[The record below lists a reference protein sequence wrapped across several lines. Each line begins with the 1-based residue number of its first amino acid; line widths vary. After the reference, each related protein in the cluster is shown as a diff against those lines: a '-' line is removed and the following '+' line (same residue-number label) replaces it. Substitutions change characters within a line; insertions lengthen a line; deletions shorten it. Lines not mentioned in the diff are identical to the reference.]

1 MLAPAPKCCPLHG
14 FATRCSAK
22 EGATRRTSPP
32 WLAFELRQ
40 ALPVEGFESIRS
52 EGSDCLHLRSG
63 SRPSTDTPLTE
74 CFSLYQFNQGALL
87 GRWGALGP
95 GHQGKTVYRGNQ
107 LPTYAFIPCREGTK
121 NAPGRVP
128 VLKSTLDLLDA
139 RNVPTPHRRCP
150 GFPGRNVLCVG
161 RQGATH
167 PTPRVPCLSIFA
179 PFKKRASRCAMTS

>member
-1 MLAPAPKCCPLHG
+1 L
-14 FATRCSAK
+14 F
-22 EGATRRTSPP
+22 
-32 WLAFELRQ
+32 AFEIWK
-40 ALPVEGFESIRS
+40 PSINGHTANRVFFFIS
-52 EGSDCLHLRSG
+52 VQLRSVV
-63 SRPSTDTPLTE
+63 
-74 CFSLYQFNQGALL
+74 GAM
-87 GRWGALGP
+87 GALGP

-179 PFKKRASRCAMTS
+179 PFKKRASRCAMTSWQQEARPLRSSTNKGLPLLTCEWRSPAARRQTPAHPWRRLAPSCQPSLP